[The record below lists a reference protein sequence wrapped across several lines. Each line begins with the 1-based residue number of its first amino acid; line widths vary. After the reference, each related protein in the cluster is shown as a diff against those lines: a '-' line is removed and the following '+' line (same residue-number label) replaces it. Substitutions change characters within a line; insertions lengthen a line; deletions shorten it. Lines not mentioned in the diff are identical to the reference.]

1 MTELQKKLF
10 ALRDEE
16 YLKFNS
22 SLIPGESVYK
32 MIGVRT
38 PELRRIA
45 KELVKNG
52 EAEDLLHALPH
63 TYYEE
68 NNIHAALLSDMK
80 DSSRCLAELE
90 RFLPYVDNWATCDT
104 IRPKVFKKH
113 KDGLLPKIR
122 SWIQS
127 EHCYTCRFAVDLLM
141 SFYLEEDFAPEYPEM
156 VAQIKSEE
164 YYVNMMR
171 AWYFAT
177 ALAKQYDSVLPY
189 LQNGR
194 LDKWTHNKTIQKAI
208 ESRRV
213 SEEKKAY
220 LRTLRR

>member
-10 ALRDEE
+10 ALRDGE

-22 SLIPGESVYK
+22 SLIPGDSIYE

-38 PELRRIA
+38 PELRKLA
-45 KELVKNG
+45 KELTKSG
-52 EAEDLLHALPH
+52 EAEDFLRSLPH
-63 TYYEE
+63 EYYEE

-80 DSSRCLAELE
+80 DSERCLAELE

-104 IRPKVFKKH
+104 LSPKVFQKH
-113 KDGLLPKIR
+113 RDGLLPKIR
-122 SWIQS
+122 CWIQS
-127 EHCYTCRFAVDLLM
+127 KHCYTCRFAVDLLM
-141 SFYLEEDFAPEYPEM
+141 SFYLEEDFAPEYPEL
-156 VAQIKSEE
+156 VAGITSEE

-177 ALAKQYDSVLPY
+177 ALAKQYESVLPI
-189 LQNGR
+189 LRENR
-194 LDKWTHNKTIQKAI
+194 LDRWTHNKTIQKAI
-208 ESRRV
+208 ESRRI
-213 SEEKKAY
+213 SDEHKAF